1 MILKYESSFNKDL
14 KKLKDEKLKKEISEL
29 IIELKNNP
37 SFNEIKNIK
46 KMVGYSVYFRIKL
59 GNYRIGLKLEDK
71 STIVLIRI
79 RHRKDIYKG
88 FP

>member
-14 KKLKDEKLKKEISEL
+14 KKIKDEKLKKEIFEL
-29 IIELKNNP
+29 ITEIKNIS

-46 KMVGYSVYFRIKL
+46 KMVGYSDYFRIKL
-59 GNYRIGLKLEDK
+59 GNYRIGLKLVDQA
-71 STIVLIRI
+71 TIVLIRI
-79 RHRKDIYKG
+79 KHRKDIYKV